1 MITITTTFTW
11 PSGAEK
17 TPPLKLTMA
26 RSALEERDPD
36 GTSLVSAKMRFVGQ
50 TEFEMDASGPGED
63 EYMTPELI
71 RFVWAYMADGSLDVT
86 PGLEGDDA
94 ERCATCVHP
103 KHSQVA
109 IVLGSLCRS
118 ALEFFGFNDEQVTI
132 PDADPRCVGKRIAYS
147 MHCQTM
153 VRHPSP
159 APRAH
164 VEYICTPSSSH
175 LD

>member
-36 GTSLVSAKMRFVGQ
+36 GTSLVSAKMRFVAQ
-50 TEFEMDASGPGED
+50 TEFAMDASGPGED

-109 IVLGSLCRS
+109 TDPGSLCGS
-118 ALEFFGFNDEQVTI
+118 ALEFFGFDNEQVTI

-147 MHCQTM
+147 MHRQTM
-153 VRHPSP
+153 VRLSPRRQHIHVYLHPLL
-159 APRAH
+159 H
-164 VEYICTPSSSH
+164 TP
-175 LD
+175 

>member
-1 MITITTTFTW
+1 MITTTFTW

-17 TPPLKLTMA
+17 TPPLKLTMS

-109 IVLGSLCRS
+109 TDPWLSVSQRAGVLRLQRRAGHDPGRGP
-118 ALEFFGFNDEQVTI
+118 ALRRQAHRVFDAL
-132 PDADPRCVGKRIAYS
+132 PDDGTP
-147 MHCQTM
+147 
-153 VRHPSP
+153 PF
-159 APRAH
+159 PRAAST
-164 VEYICTPSSSH
+164 C
-175 LD
+175 